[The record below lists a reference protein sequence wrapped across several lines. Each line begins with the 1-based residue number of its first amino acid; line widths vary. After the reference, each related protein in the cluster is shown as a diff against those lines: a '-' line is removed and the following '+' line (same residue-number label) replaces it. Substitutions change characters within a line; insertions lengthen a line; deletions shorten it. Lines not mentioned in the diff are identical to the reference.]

1 MFSDYHED
9 ADSRATLLTDSS
21 KKLKAHFRL
30 SNTTDTVANTLRRAI
45 LVHTPSVGFRT
56 EPYDASTVE
65 ISVNTTPY
73 PNEFIALRVGMVPV
87 AADPLTFM
95 PELFTFELDVENRGK
110 EVRKV
115 YAKDLK
121 VFMRDAANPLEAPI
135 QVDTETLFPPD
146 PITGDSLYLFD
157 LQPQWNPT
165 APYERVKMK
174 AKAVVSTGTE
184 NIRWSPVSQAS
195 FEYTRDEDEAHV
207 KDVFASWLETQKKI
221 GLEDQGKVDPTRMAE
236 LEAEF
241 NTMEIQRCFKTN
253 EVGEPNDFTF
263 HVESIGVQTVP
274 DIVKSAL
281 VACEV
286 LVTKYQDM
294 DGLVPDNVRV
304 QQGDSRFTSIDFI
317 FQNESHT
324 LGNLLANWL
333 VDNTI
338 NESAG
343 SAITYAGYKVPH
355 PSRPEMFVR
364 VGIKDGLDEDMQ
376 KQTARRAIA
385 EACKALKAQ
394 FRELAATWD
403 RITAAPAAAA
413 NVAAALNE

>member
-1 MFSDYHED
+1 MFSEYIED
-9 ADSRATLLTDSS
+9 EKSVATLLVDPS

-30 SNTTDTVANTLRRAI
+30 SNTTDTVANTIRRAI

-56 EPYDASTVE
+56 EPYDQSTVE

-87 AADPLTFM
+87 AADPLTFT
-95 PELFTFELDVENRGK
+95 PDLFTFELDVENKGK

-115 YAKDLK
+115 YAKDFK
-121 VFMRDAANPLEAPI
+121 IFMRDPANPLEAPVQI
-135 QVDTETLFPPD
+135 DTETMFPPD
-146 PITGDSLYLFD
+146 SITGDSLYLFD

-174 AKAVVSTGTE
+174 ARAVISTGTE

-195 FEYTRDEDEAHV
+195 YEYTRDEDEARAA
-207 KDVFASWLETQKKI
+207 DVFAAWLESQKKI
-221 GLEDQGKVDPTRMAE
+221 KPEDLGKVDPSRMMD
-236 LEAEF
+236 LKAEF
-241 NTMEIQRCFKTN
+241 NTMEAQRCFKTN
-253 EVGEPNDFTF
+253 EVGEANDFTF
-263 HVESIGVQTVP
+263 HVESIGVQSVP
-274 DIVKSAL
+274 EIVRSAL

-324 LGNLLANWL
+324 LGNLLANWII
-333 VDNTI
+333 DNMI
-338 NESAG
+338 NESAD

-376 KQTARRAIA
+376 KQTARRAVA

-394 FRELAATWD
+394 FKELAATWS
-403 RITAAPAAAA
+403 RMTAPAAAA
-413 NVAAALNE
+413 GPAGTE